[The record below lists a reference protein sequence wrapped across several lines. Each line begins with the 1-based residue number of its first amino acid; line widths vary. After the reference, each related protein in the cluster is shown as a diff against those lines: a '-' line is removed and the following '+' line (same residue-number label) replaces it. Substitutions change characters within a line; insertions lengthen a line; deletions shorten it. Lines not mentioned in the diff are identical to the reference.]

1 MIEHVIV
8 PLDGSEHAEAAL
20 APAAVLAERFGA
32 ALVLLQAVH
41 PDDLD
46 VARVELTER
55 ATALGLSP
63 AELVLDP
70 LNGPVGAL
78 RDAAEARPG
87 SLVCMTTHGRGGLG
101 RALFGSVAEEALRE
115 VGGPFVLVGPS
126 VDPAAAVPGAIAVPL
141 DGSHRSESIL
151 PIVTEW
157 ARALGVGIWLIHV
170 ADPAD
175 AERARAAGEDVVE
188 EAYVERVAA
197 SLPAGLPSV
206 DWEVLHSADPAL
218 AIVDFAAHHGCSIVA
233 LATHGRTGV
242 ARVVAGSVASRI
254 VKDHAGIVLVTRT
267 AEVADGD

>member
-1 MIEHVIV
+1 MIQHVIV
-8 PLDGSEHAEAAL
+8 PLDGSEHADAAL
-20 APAAVLAERFGA
+20 APATALARRFDA
-32 ALVLLQAVH
+32 TLVLLQAVH
-41 PDDLD
+41 PDDVDL
-46 VARVELTER
+46 ARTELSER
-55 ATALGLSP
+55 AAAIGMPGT
-63 AELVLDP
+63 EIVLDP

-78 RDAAEARPG
+78 RDAAEARPA
-87 SLVCMTTHGRGGLG
+87 SVVCMTTHGRGGLG

-115 VGGPFVLVGPS
+115 VGGTFVLVGPAT
-126 VDPAAAVPGAIAVPL
+126 DPAAAIPGPIVVPL

-151 PIVTEW
+151 PVVTDW
-157 ARALGVGIWLIHV
+157 ARALGVGIWLVHV

-175 AERARAAGEDVVE
+175 AERARAAGQDIVE

-197 SLPAGLPSV
+197 SLPEGLPSV

-242 ARVVAGSVASRI
+242 ARVVVGSVASRI